1 MAESPV
7 EEVLI
12 SISTVLSQVLANQK
26 AIHADLVTV
35 NKNVETLAHNVGQQ
49 FDDLHGC
56 LRDGIYSEGFDPE
69 AFHRLA
75 LDVADIERRTRELKA
90 NG

>member
-12 SISTVLSQVLANQK
+12 SISTALSQVLANQK
-26 AIHADLVTV
+26 AIHADLITV
-35 NKNVETLAHNVGQQ
+35 NANVETIARKVEEQ

-69 AFHRLA
+69 AFHKLT
-75 LDVADIERRTRELKA
+75 LDVADIERRTRGNA
-90 NG
+90 DH